1 MKIQQSIKKI
11 NIYEIGIVFYRFS
24 IKIKRV
30 KVFINRIGDIHL
42 VIPQNET
49 LNNAIK
55 FAVFQKEWIQ
65 KTKINQKREILT
77 IIDFNIDI
85 IKLEIFKENMIARIN
100 DISKAN
106 LLPFNKVIF
115 KHMFSRWGSCSRIN
129 NISLNNLLYHL
140 SDDLKD
146 YVIKHELVHTKVKN
160 HGKEFWN
167 MLESVCENSK
177 KKRYSLN
184 NSYFIKTY

>member
-1 MKIQQSIKKI
+1 MFRLH
-11 NIYEIGIVFYRFS
+11 V
-24 IKIKRV
+24 
-30 KVFINRIGDIHL
+30 IHL
-42 VIPQNET
+42 FGN
-49 LNNAIK
+49 LDGDL
-55 FAVFQKEWIQ
+55 VF
-65 KTKINQKREILT
+65 L
-77 IIDFNIDI
+77 
-85 IKLEIFKENMIARIN
+85 M
-100 DISKAN
+100 
-106 LLPFNKVIF
+106 
-115 KHMFSRWGSCSRIN
+115 
-129 NISLNNLLYHL
+129 SLNNLLYHL